1 MIADAVVSDA
11 MDAIDANTMNANTMD
26 ANTMV
31 LQEYR
36 YLSLLGSVWTSMDM
50 LRCQVSACLGLAGRV
65 VFSL

>member
-11 MDAIDANTMNANTMD
+11 MDAIDANTMD

-31 LQEYR
+31 LQESR